1 MPENV
6 SKSHDIFHKA
16 RRDFIKLAYKTE
28 IALKKEKDKL
38 TRQLK
43 RTNSRIAKEK
53 DRLMAAE
60 KRLEQKGSAASK
72 KQVKKIKTILAK
84 EKETAKELRE
94 AMRPLSEKLLAAKDH
109 VVSARYFER
118 GLKKIDKEIEVYFE
132 KKKAKAAKK
141 KKSVKKRSVKKR
153 SVKTA
158 TVKKK
163 ATKKKATKKKAVKK
177 KTVKKKAAKKKSV
190 KKTKV
195 A

>member
-28 IALKKEKDKL
+28 IALKKEKAKL

-60 KRLEQKGSAASK
+60 KSLEQKATAARK
-72 KQVKKIKTILAK
+72 KQVKKIKTILAR
-84 EKETAKELRE
+84 EKKTAKELRE
-94 AMRPLSEKLLAAKDH
+94 TMRPLSEKLLAAKDH

-118 GLKKIDKEIEVYFE
+118 GLKKIDKEIEVYF
-132 KKKAKAAKK
+132 KKKEAKAAKK
-141 KKSVKKRSVKKR
+141 KKFVKKRPVKP
-153 SVKTA
+153 T
-158 TVKKK
+158 TV
-163 ATKKKATKKKAVKK
+163 KKKATKKKAVKK
-177 KTVKKKAAKKKSV
+177 KTVKKKAAKKQSV
-190 KKTKV
+190 KKAKK
-195 A
+195 

>member
-28 IALKKEKDKL
+28 IALRKEKDKL

-60 KRLEQKGSAASK
+60 KNLAQKGTAARK
-72 KQVKKIKTILAK
+72 KQVKKIKTILAR
-84 EKETAKELRE
+84 EKQTAKELRE

-109 VVSARYFER
+109 VVTARYFER
-118 GLKKIDKEIEVYFE
+118 GLKKIDKEIEVYFN

-141 KKSVKKRSVKKR
+141 KKSVKKKPVKKR
-153 SVKTA
+153 SVKTSAVKKKA
-158 TVKKK
+158 TKKK

-177 KTVKKKAAKKKSV
+177 KAVKKKSV
-190 KKTKV
+190 SKAKK
-195 A
+195 

>member
-6 SKSHDIFHKA
+6 TKSHDIFHKA

-60 KRLEQKGSAASK
+60 KRLQQKGTAASK
-72 KQVKKIKTILAK
+72 KQVKKIKTILAR
-84 EKETAKELRE
+84 EKQTARDLRE

-118 GLKKIDKEIEVYFE
+118 GLNKIDKEIEAHFK

-141 KKSVKKRSVKKR
+141 KKSVKKRSVKTTA
-153 SVKTA
+153 VKKKA
-158 TVKKK
+158 TTKK
-163 ATKKKATKKKAVKK
+163 ATKKKA
-177 KTVKKKAAKKKSV
+177 VKKKAAKKKSV
-190 KKTKV
+190 KKAKK
-195 A
+195 